1 MYYGSIPSSSIAA
14 ERAFA
19 KGRCIY
25 CPTRRKMTNERLK
38 AEIINSANSELLD
51 EMTNKLYNKA
61 APIPVTSF
69 SPINN
74 NTSNNNNSGIDL
86 TSNYINYIYD
96 SDDNDDDDSEY
107 LDLWSM
113 EIPNTTN
120 IDTPIAVPATNNN
133 YITNRITPNTNNNNN
148 NRLLLNNQIT
158 SNSHNSTSSNNRK

>member
-1 MYYGSIPSSSIAA
+1 
-14 ERAFA
+14 
-19 KGRCIY
+19 
-25 CPTRRKMTNERLK
+25 MTNERLK

-51 EMTNKLYNKA
+51 EITNKLYNKA

-74 NTSNNNNSGIDL
+74 NTSNKNNSRIDL

-96 SDDNDDDDSEY
+96 SDDDDSEY

-133 YITNRITPNTNNNNN
+133 YITNRITHNTNNNNN
-148 NRLLLNNQIT
+148 NNRLFLNNQITT